1 MNKIYIF
8 IGLIGLVLI
17 GSFIF
22 VNSQQKLSSDEVIK
36 KEANLT
42 GEKILENQ
50 TAKTSRYVEYSKS
63 AFAEAADKKRV
74 IYFHANWCPI
84 CRPTNEEFM
93 QRASDI
99 PDDVVVFKTDYDTE
113 TELKKKY
120 AITYQHTFVQVDK
133 QGNEVTKW
141 NGGAVD
147 ELIAKVK

>member
-8 IGLIGLVLI
+8 IGLIGLVLV

-22 VNSQQKLSSDEVIK
+22 LNSQQKLSSDEVMK
-36 KEANLT
+36 KEVDLT
-42 GEKILENQ
+42 GEKKLESQ

-63 AFAEAADKKRV
+63 AFAESADKKRV

-84 CRPTNEEFM
+84 CRPTDEEFM
-93 QRASDI
+93 RRASDI
-99 PDDVVVFKTDYDTE
+99 PDDVVVFKTDYDIE

-120 AITYQHTFVQVDK
+120 AVTYQHTFVQVDK
-133 QGNEVTKW
+133 EGNEVTKW
-141 NGGAVD
+141 NGGVVD